1 MMRTHLNN
9 CPICANN
16 NAWLNFLTSNNVKFN
31 YVENEQ
37 VKPIE
42 TKVIQVMPKETLRTK
57 FNNFYCG
64 PEKNGKTSNVN
75 VLTKY
80 LGIKNGKKSTLKTEF
95 ISTKK
100 ETLYNGFQ
108 LSLKV
113 VDDDVTVIM
122 KKNETLELKCWSVS
136 RITTFM
142 KKKNESITEND
153 IRTLLADGYLQVKF
167 NVSIIKDHGT
177 LWKVFKE

>member
-1 MMRTHLNN
+1 MMRAHLNN

-31 YVENEQ
+31 YTEKTQ

-42 TKVIQVMPKETLRTK
+42 TKVIQVMPKETLLTK

-80 LGIKNGKKSTLKTEF
+80 LGIKDRDKLTLKTEF
-95 ISTKK
+95 ISTTK

-113 VDDDVTVIM
+113 IGDDVTVLM
-122 KKNETLELKCWSVS
+122 KKNQTLELKCWSVS
-136 RITTFM
+136 RITSFM

-153 IRTLLADGYLQVKF
+153 VRTLLADGYLQVKF

-177 LWKVFKE
+177 LWKVFKK